1 VVHDVFP
8 PRLLRF
14 DAGTR
19 TVTRH
24 AFDDMILRL
33 VRWNDTLYAATTEG
47 FEVFRAGRRE
57 WYLFEPERDGGF
69 EVRRAR

>member
-1 VVHDVFP
+1 
-8 PRLLRF
+8 
-14 DAGTR
+14 
-19 TVTRH
+19 
-24 AFDDMILRL
+24 MILRL